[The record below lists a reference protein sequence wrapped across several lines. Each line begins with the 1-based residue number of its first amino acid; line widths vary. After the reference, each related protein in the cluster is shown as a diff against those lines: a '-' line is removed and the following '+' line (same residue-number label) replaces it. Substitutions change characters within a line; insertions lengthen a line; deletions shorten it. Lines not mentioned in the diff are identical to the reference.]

1 MNSYAFESKSKDT
14 LFYFKSK
21 TIYTCF
27 GFKTGWILIKYQF
40 IYSKK
45 KLKVVVFQ
53 KHKNTKLLINNLQ
66 FKWCRIFTM
75 HSLLFILSYFTVDG
89 LCKIFFF
96 SI

>member
-45 KLKVVVFQ
+45 K
-53 KHKNTKLLINNLQ
+53 N
-66 FKWCRIFTM
+66 
-75 HSLLFILSYFTVDG
+75 
-89 LCKIFFF
+89 
-96 SI
+96 